1 MEYTISNLANLSGV
15 STRTLR
21 YYDEI
26 GLLKPHDIND
36 SGYRVYTQHEVDLL
50 QQIIF
55 YRELEVPLKDIIT
68 IINQPSFDQTI
79 ALEEH
84 YDKLMHKR
92 NRLDTMLTTIEKTIA
107 TKKGVTTMSDQEKF
121 EGFKEHV
128 ISQNEQNY
136 GDEIRNKYGDEVID
150 NSNKKFKNMSK
161 AQYDD
166 FKNLEQRIG
175 QLLQQACQNGNPSST
190 IAQELVATHKQWLL
204 YTWPSYS
211 TEAHIGL
218 AELYIH
224 DAAFT
229 AYYER
234 FVTGG
239 AQFLR
244 DAIVTNLSVN

>member
-55 YRELEVPLKDIIT
+55 YRELEVPLKDIST

-84 YDKLMHKR
+84 YDKLLRKR

-107 TKKGVTTMSDQEKF
+107 TKKGATTMSDQEKF
-121 EGFKEHV
+121 EGFKAQA
-128 ISQNEQNY
+128 ISQNEQYY
-136 GDEIRNKYGDEVID
+136 GEEIRNKYGNEVID
-150 NSNKKFKNMSK
+150 NSNEKFKNMSK

-175 QLLQQACQNGNPSST
+175 DLLQQAYQTGDPSSAV
-190 IAQELVATHKQWLL
+190 AQELVATHKQWLL

-229 AYYER
+229 A
-234 FVTGG
+234 
-239 AQFLR
+239 
-244 DAIVTNLSVN
+244 

>member
-21 YYDEI
+21 YYDAI
-26 GLLKPHDIND
+26 GLLKPHDINA
-36 SGYRVYTQHEVDLL
+36 SGYRIYTQNEVDLL

-55 YRELEVPLKDIIT
+55 YRELDVPLKEINT
-68 IINQPSFDQTI
+68 IINQPSFDQMV

-92 NRLDTMLTTIEKTIA
+92 NRLDTMLSTIEKTISS
-107 TKKGVTTMSDQEKF
+107 KKGVITMTDQEKF
-121 EGFKEHV
+121 EGFKAQA
-128 ISQNEQNY
+128 ISQNEQYY
-136 GDEIRNKYGDEVID
+136 GEEIRNKYGNEVID
-150 NSNKKFKNMSK
+150 NSNEKFKNMSK

-175 QLLQQACQNGNPSST
+175 DLLQQAYQTGDPSSAV
-190 IAQELVATHKQWLL
+190 AQELVATHKQWLL

-218 AELYIH
+218 AELYIQ
-224 DAAFT
+224 DSSFT

-234 FVTGG
+234 YVTGG

-244 DAIVTNLSVN
+244 DAIVTNLSDN

>member
-26 GLLKPHDIND
+26 GLLKPHNIND

-121 EGFKEHV
+121 EGFKEQV
-128 ISQNEQNY
+128 ISQNEQDY

-161 AQYDD
+161 SQYDD
-166 FKNLEQRIG
+166 FENLEQRIG
-175 QLLQQACQNGNPSST
+175 QLLQQASQTGDPSST
-190 IAQELVATHKQWLL
+190 IAQEIVTTHKQWLL

-218 AELYIH
+218 AELYIQ
-224 DAAFT
+224 DSSFT

-234 FVTGG
+234 YVTGG

-244 DAIVTNLSVN
+244 DAIVTNLSNN